1 MSRTLSAIFV
11 FVVFGLLEAQQPSL
25 PSQPAPISVHASEGP
40 GAAFQFTKVDNNL
53 RAEADAVDA
62 QYEKRGLVLHDPDL
76 QAYIDSVGNRV
87 LGDRPVPE
95 KVTYRYLVLGDPM
108 VNAFALPNG
117 SVYITTGLLALLQNE
132 AQLAGVLGHETA
144 HIYERHPYL
153 ENRSI
158 RKKTV
163 TSEIIAAAAACVPGG
178 YATWLATAAAA
189 NVSTLLLVESVY
201 GYSRE
206 MESQAD
212 HDGLAA
218 MTVAGYNPHAMAVAF
233 ELLDQDRTLEYE
245 PRPTFYHDHPNLT
258 KRREEAL
265 AFADA
270 NSPASARTGLEKDY
284 LTAVAP
290 AIVSSIIADIESR
303 RPRTAVARA
312 TRLVDAFPG
321 TPQYQVLLG
330 DSYRALGA
338 KTAVPTPD
346 ELTPDGEDRQRKKVL
361 KMTEQEEQKDLLNSP
376 ESQATLKENQAKSEK
391 AFLVAIEN
399 DPQYALAYREL
410 GFLYQDESRFADAAL
425 NYRHYLQL
433 VADTSLD
440 RLRIAR
446 RLAEVEKLQT
456 APPH

>member
-1 MSRTLSAIFV
+1 MFPKA
-11 FVVFGLLEAQQPSL
+11 
-25 PSQPAPISVHASEGP
+25 PAPRSSSQKSITIFEPRPTPSTP
-40 GAAFQFTKVDNNL
+40 NTKS
-53 RAEADAVDA
+53 
-62 QYEKRGLVLHDPDL
+62 RGLVLHDPGL
-76 QAYIDSVGNRV
+76 QAFIDSVGNRV
-87 LGDRPVPE
+87 LGDRAVPE
-95 KVTYRYLVLGDPM
+95 KITYRFLVLRDPT

-117 SVYITTGLLALLQNE
+117 SVYITTGLLALLENE

-163 TSEIIAAAAACVPGG
+163 ASEIIAAAAACVPGG

-206 MESQAD
+206 LESQAD

-218 MTVAGYNPHAMAVAF
+218 MTVAGYDPHAMAVAF

-245 PRPTFYHDHPNLT
+245 PHPTFYHDHPNLT

-270 NSPASARTGLEKDY
+270 HAPASARTGLKKDY
-284 LTAVAP
+284 VTAVAP
-290 AIVSSIIADIESR
+290 AIVSNINTDIESR

-321 TPQYQVLLG
+321 VPQYQVLLG

-338 KTAVPTPD
+338 KTTVPTPD
-346 ELTPDGEDRQRKKVL
+346 ELTPDGEDKQRKKVL
-361 KMTEQEEQKDLLNSP
+361 KMTEQEEQKALLKTP
-376 ESQATLKENQAKSEK
+376 EGQATLKENQAKAEK
-391 AFLVAIEN
+391 AFLAAIESN
-399 DPQYALAYREL
+399 PQYALAYREL

-440 RLRIAR
+440 RLRISGASPKSKNSRPR
-446 RLAEVEKLQT
+446 RHIDRW
-456 APPH
+456 PHLFWHDRIAGR